1 MSRRR
6 DFREVAIN
14 RKTWRCGK
22 MTVAGILISAMEISS
37 PGAMAQTVPPI
48 PAPDSDIMTPTTTTS
63 RCYNSVS
70 TETTAEIVRGH
81 GIIFAIRSDDE
92 DDDGLVVRERND
104 TQSRAWFNLLC
115 SCNFLDLY

>member
-1 MSRRR
+1 M
-6 DFREVAIN
+6 
-14 RKTWRCGK
+14 TL
-22 MTVAGILISAMEISS
+22 TVAGILAMSNSS
-37 PGAMAQTVPPI
+37 PAAMAQDQTLPPI